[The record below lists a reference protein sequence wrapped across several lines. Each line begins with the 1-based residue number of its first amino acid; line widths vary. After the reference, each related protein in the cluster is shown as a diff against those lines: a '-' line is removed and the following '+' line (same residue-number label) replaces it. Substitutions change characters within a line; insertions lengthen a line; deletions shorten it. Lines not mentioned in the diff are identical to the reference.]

1 MNLDPGLRLL
11 WFPHI
16 LRFVLFL
23 FVLCWPLPII
33 CKVCKAFCLGQS
45 RCSFQCTFLQRKNF
59 VSNFNPLQVVFYPLR
74 IIKIAKYCK
83 ANAITYLNIWLKMN
97 GMTLTDKL
105 SRSAYLFHVA
115 IYRICKHNRNLYKT
129 FETYYWEAKKRP
141 WGSISTF
148 CQSQKL

>member
-16 LRFVLFL
+16 LRFVLLL

-33 CKVCKAFCLGQS
+33 CKVCKPFCLGQS

-74 IIKIAKYCK
+74 IIKIAKYCT
-83 ANAITYLNIWLKMN
+83 ANAVTFLNIWLKMN
-97 GMTLTDKL
+97 GKTLSDKL
-105 SRSAYLFHVA
+105 SRSAYLFHVT
-115 IYRICKHNRNLYKT
+115 IYRIANPT
-129 FETYYWEAKKRP
+129 GTYMRLLKRKGCP
-141 WGSISTF
+141 LRYGFWQLILKSLF
-148 CQSQKL
+148 YHP